1 MDSWTENCT
10 IEPNCA
16 VGFVLEHDRSRYAE
30 DVATFEAT
38 MVSDGWAKTGEGQS
52 TDAARVQLERKG
64 IRVSMRL
71 LSEPWRERCVSLYGP
86 DSGNCQST
94 LLVKN

>member
-10 IEPNCA
+10 IDPNCA

-30 DVATFEAT
+30 DVATFETT
-38 MVSDGWAKTGEGQS
+38 MVAEGWTKTDGGQNSDSANVS
-52 TDAARVQLERKG
+52 FERKG
-64 IRVSMRL
+64 IRVTMLL
-71 LSEPWRERCVSLYGP
+71 LSESWRERCVSIYGP
-86 DSGNCQST
+86 DGGDCQST